1 MNKTIHYF
9 ENELKKRTHIIT
21 TMSINIISIEGN
33 IGSGKSTLLEILR
46 DKCKG
51 IVFLKEPVDV
61 WSTITDS
68 NGVTMLQKFYE
79 DQNKYAFSFQIMAY
93 ISRLSLLKKA
103 IKNNPGATIITER
116 SLHTDRMVFAKML
129 RESNLIE
136 DVNYQIYLKWFDEFL
151 EECPLHKIIYVKA
164 DPAVC
169 HSRVEKRSR
178 EGENNISLGYLENCH
193 EYHEQMMADLPEIP
207 KLVLDGNNDI
217 FDQESRIIDSWIESI
232 GEFIPTHKPAQ
243 HAQDNALKYVN
254 AMLFSSDVYGFGL

>member
-1 MNKTIHYF
+1 
-9 ENELKKRTHIIT
+9 
-21 TMSINIISIEGN
+21 MSINIISIEGN

-46 DKCKG
+46 NKFTH
-51 IVFLKEPVDV
+51 VLFLKEPVDI

-79 DQNKYAFSFQIMAY
+79 DQSKYAFSFQIMAY

-164 DPAVC
+164 DPTVC

-193 EYHEQMMADLPEIP
+193 EYHEQMMTDLPEIP

-217 FDQESRIIDSWIESI
+217 FDQESRIVDSWIESI
-232 GEFIPTHKPAQ
+232 GEFIPT
-243 HAQDNALKYVN
+243 QDIMCKHMNA
-254 AMLFSSDVYGFGL
+254 ALFSSDVFGFGL